1 MRLSLVPDRLFGTY
15 HEITPALLHDLG
27 VRLLLCDLDYTLA
40 PKRVREPDAAVR
52 RWIKAMGEGGI
63 RVMILSNNRS
73 GVRVETFCRDLGI
86 DYVGHAGKPFAD
98 GFRRAMDK
106 AGVTAE
112 ETAMLGDKLLTDVL
126 CAHFNGSTALM
137 VEPLGGPKTLL
148 QKALHAMQEPFK
160 RMNRR
165 KMQ

>member
-1 MRLSLVPDRLFGTY
+1 MRLSLVPDRLFETY
-15 HEITPALLHDLG
+15 NEITPALLRSLG
-27 VRLLLCDLDYTLA
+27 VKLLLCDLDYTLA
-40 PKRVREPDAAVR
+40 PKSVRAPNEAVR
-52 RWIKAMGEGGI
+52 RWIEAMGEGGV

-73 GVRVETFCRDLGI
+73 PVRVEAFCRDLGI
-86 DYVGHAGKPFAD
+86 DYVGHAGKPFAG

-126 CAHFNGSTALM
+126 CAHFNGSLALM
-137 VEPLGGPKTLL
+137 VEPLGGAKTLL

-160 RMNRR
+160 KMNRR
-165 KMQ
+165 KTQ

>member
-1 MRLSLVPDRLFGTY
+1 MRLSLVPDRLFGSY
-15 HEITPALLHDLG
+15 SEITPALLDRLG

-40 PKRVREPDAAVR
+40 PKSVPTPDGAVR
-52 RWIKAMGEGGI
+52 RWIAGMGEAGI

-106 AGVTAE
+106 AGVTAG

-126 CAHFNGSTALM
+126 CAHFNGSLALM
-137 VEPLGGPKTLL
+137 VEPLGGPKTML

-160 RMNRR
+160 NLNRR
-165 KMQ
+165 KTK

>member
-1 MRLSLVPDRLFGTY
+1 MRLSLVPDHLFQSYT
-15 HEITPALLHDLG
+15 EITPALLGSLG
-27 VRLLLCDLDYTLA
+27 VKLLLCDLDYTLA
-40 PKRVREPDAAVR
+40 PKSVRSPDEAVR
-52 RWIKAMGEGGI
+52 RWIRGITDGGV

-73 GVRVETFCRDLGI
+73 SVRVDAFCRDLGI

-106 AGVTAE
+106 AGTTAG

-126 CAHFNGSTALM
+126 CAHFNGSRALM

-160 RMNRR
+160 NMNRR

>member
-1 MRLSLVPDRLFGTY
+1 MRLSLVPDRLFETY
-15 HEITPALLHDLG
+15 NEITPALLRSLG
-27 VRLLLCDLDYTLA
+27 VKLLLCDLDYTLA
-40 PKRVREPDAAVR
+40 PKSVRAPDEAVR
-52 RWIKAMGEGGI
+52 RWIEAMGEDGV

-73 GVRVETFCRDLGI
+73 PVRVEAFCRDLGI
-86 DYVGHAGKPFAD
+86 DYVGHAGKPFAG

-126 CAHFNGSTALM
+126 CAHFNGSLALM
-137 VEPLGGPKTLL
+137 VEPLGGAKTLL

-160 RMNRR
+160 KMNRR
-165 KMQ
+165 KTQ